1 MAVEIEFYHSSK
13 AETIKNTIGNKKG
26 IYAWYYSPRLR
37 ESDIENLLET
47 WFHSENE
54 LKRIIENIT
63 LWIKEKYIS
72 KYEPF
77 LNKDKWEQEILKM
90 DKKLKLQRGKKIS
103 PWIEINQEISWYPI
117 IPKGLIETLAKDKS
131 AAKGFLEH
139 LNELQGFLPPV
150 YIGKGE
156 GEKGIQDRLSYHITK
171 LQDYNEFTPIM
182 LKGLING
189 EDEDKSTDSFAVRA
203 AYCEIKPDDLWF
215 TFKIIDTENSIAT
228 RIENFMNR
236 LVNPGLGWV

>member
-1 MAVEIEFYHSSK
+1 MATKVEFYHSSK
-13 AETIKNTIGNKKG
+13 AETIKNLIGNKKG

-37 ESDIENLLET
+37 PSDIERLLET

-54 LKRIIENIT
+54 LKRIIENIE

-77 LNKDKWEQEILKM
+77 LNKDEWEQRILLV
-90 DKKLKLQRGKKIS
+90 DEELGLQKGKKIS
-103 PWIEINQEISWYPI
+103 PKIKITQEISWYPI
-117 IPKGLIETLAKDKS
+117 IPKRLIKKLAEDKS

-156 GEKGIQDRLSYHITK
+156 GEKGIQDRLSTHIKK

-182 LKGLING
+182 LNSLIAG

-215 TFKIIDTENSIAT
+215 TFKIIDTGNSIAT